1 MQHSLAAHPGGS
13 HCCCNLRSRHNHLR
27 APQSRHPMGKKHQQR
42 QLATGSTDAAA
53 ADWSVEQ
60 AGQARWARFHHP
72 TSQVYSV
79 CLFVCLFVCDNLAQ
93 GQQKYHVN
101 GHDMCCRAQGGSHRP
116 DVSVVLVH
124 PQVCGIGPRLVC
136 SLLPPAPKQCSL

>member
-27 APQSRHPMGKKHQQR
+27 APHSRHPMGKKHQQR

-60 AGQARWARFHHP
+60 AGQARWACL
-72 TSQVYSV
+72 TSAITHRPKCTV
-79 CLFVCLFVCDNLAQ
+79 FVCDNLAQ
-93 GQQKYHVN
+93 GQQQHHVD